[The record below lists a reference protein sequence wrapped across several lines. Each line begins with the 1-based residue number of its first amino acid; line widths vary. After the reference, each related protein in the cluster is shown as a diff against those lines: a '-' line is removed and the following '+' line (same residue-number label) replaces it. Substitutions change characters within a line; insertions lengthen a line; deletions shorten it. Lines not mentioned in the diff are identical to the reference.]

1 MYGTYQW
8 TNFLNLASFGHFV
21 KQLSGMK
28 EVFCFCL
35 FTIIFFISGASFE
48 AQNGRRILKQPKLP
62 VVITFNDDQA
72 HNNKIVHAKIYI
84 SPTCTLQW

>member
-1 MYGTYQW
+1 MDE
-8 TNFLNLASFGHFV
+8 FFKFGFFWPFC
-21 KQLSGMK
+21 QSTLR

-35 FTIIFFISGASFE
+35 FTIIFSISGASFE

-62 VVITFNDDQA
+62 VVITFNDGQV

-84 SPTCTLQW
+84 SPTCTLQ

>member
-1 MYGTYQW
+1 MDEFFKFGFFWPFCQATLRVEGSVL
-8 TNFLNLASFGHFV
+8 FLFV
-21 KQLSGMK
+21 YYY
-28 EVFCFCL
+28 
-35 FTIIFFISGASFE
+35 FFISGASFE

-62 VVITFNDDQA
+62 VVITFNDDQV